1 MGRGTEDGSE
11 QKNEIDLKPR
21 GSIFNLADAS
31 MCVSVC
37 VFGRSAFVIGDLVEA
52 QLTDSCS
59 GSHPSIKQDA
69 AHPFQI
75 TF

>member
-1 MGRGTEDGSE
+1 MGRVTEDGSK

-31 MCVSVC
+31 VCVSVC
-37 VFGRSAFVIGDLVEA
+37 VFGRSAFVVGDLAEA

-69 AHPFQI
+69 AHPF
-75 TF
+75 

>member
-1 MGRGTEDGSE
+1 MTEDGSK

-31 MCVSVC
+31 VRVSVC
-37 VFGRSAFVIGDLVEA
+37 VCVFSHSAFVVGDMAEA
-52 QLTDSCS
+52 QLTDSTP
-59 GSHPSIKQDA
+59 GSHLSIKQDF

-75 TF
+75 SF